1 LVKTTRLHSNN
12 PGALL
17 VRADKAVKD
26 LTHRCVPQLKGSYQ
40 VLRVARVIFSR
51 VPGDF
56 WMQMVV
62 KGHVQY
68 ITGVRD
74 GAPPDHKFGK
84 NAIE

>member
-17 VRADKAVKD
+17 GRADKAVKD